1 MNRFGR
7 VLAKRFVKTG
17 QFLQAI
23 KMLNLNNYRSSS
35 DYREILRI
43 LQKASTEQE
52 NLVWQSH
59 ALGKNIIPLRHV
71 EIDFVAREVVIYF
84 DTQRYVI
91 DSELPLYVKLDY
103 RTSVFKVSQFRQ
115 GLNSIHFPF
124 PPEIKT
130 QELRGKNRHQF
141 IPGEERLVTMKP
153 SLTNLNR
160 ESSHELKVRVMDVSE
175 TGMGL
180 IVSEHNRSFLKNNR
194 ILWLTQLNGKILE
207 YPILVEV
214 VYINSEVDPKFV
226 TRKQKD
232 LKVGVKLSE
241 TLTPEL
247 YQEFIQ

>member
-1 MNRFGR
+1 M
-7 VLAKRFVKTG
+7 FVKTG

-23 KMLNLNNYRSSS
+23 RMLNLESYRSSS

-59 ALGKNIIPLRHV
+59 ALGKNVIPLRHF

-84 DTQRYVI
+84 DTQRYLI
-91 DSELPLYVKLDY
+91 DAELPLYVKLDY
-103 RTSVFKVSQFRQ
+103 RTSVFKVTQYRQ

-124 PPEIKT
+124 PVEIKT
-130 QELRGKNRHQF
+130 QELRGKARHQF
-141 IPGEERLVTMKP
+141 VPGEERSVTMKP

-160 ESSHELKVRVMDVSE
+160 ESGHELKVRVMDVSE

-194 ILWLTQLNGKILE
+194 ILWLTQLHGKPLE

-226 TRKQKD
+226 NRKQKD

-241 TLTPEL
+241 NLTPKL